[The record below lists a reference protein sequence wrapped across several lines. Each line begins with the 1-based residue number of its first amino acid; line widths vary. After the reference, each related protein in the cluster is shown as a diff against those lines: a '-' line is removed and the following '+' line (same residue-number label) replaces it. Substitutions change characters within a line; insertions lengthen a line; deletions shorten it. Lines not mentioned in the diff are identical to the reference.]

1 MSGLLGAEQLQKLW
15 MHVAL
20 NSIQGYPQGNSL
32 YPPLRP
38 YAFGTMLQPET
49 STLTGEQIV
58 KICEQLEDAGN
69 IERLAA
75 FLWSISH
82 QQHTDEVAA
91 VLRNHESVLRARALA
106 CFHMGNFQEM
116 YRILESHKFTNGSHS
131 KLQAMWQEA
140 HYQEA
145 EKLRGRPLGPVDK
158 YRVRKK
164 YPMPRTIWDGEQ
176 KTHCFKERTRSLLRE
191 WYLQDPYPNPSKK
204 KELASRTGLTAMQV
218 GNWFKNRRQR
228 DRAAA
233 AKNKANEMNGVKKSA
248 ESDNS
253 EDSEMEEDM
262 FDGSLLADSPT
273 PSEECSSS
281 TEKSQHSAP
290 CTSSVTAEPLLPR
303 SIEAAS
309 STTTFGAANAAF
321 DPLQFDPLR
330 LLMHRSLSS
339 ALLHPVLTQPS
350 AMLSLQQQLSKHIS
364 STLVHPA
371 FNADPASPK
380 VQHER
385 GRAETSNATE
395 MSPGRKT
402 TAHCATNSLSIS
414 TTPKRCKLLIDEILN
429 LKTTNETY
437 SANARETGV
446 PVVPDDS
453 LQQEGF
459 SSPSTSREQSVEPNL
474 TKENEEASSVSDSC
488 VITTDTDAVFVIP
501 ADGSNSHGI
510 GEAL

>member
-20 NSIQGYPQGNSL
+20 NSMQGYPQGNSL

-38 YAFGTMLQPET
+38 FAFGTMLQPET
-49 STLTGEQIV
+49 STFTGEQIV

-82 QQHTDEVAA
+82 QQHTDEVTT
-91 VLRNHESVLRARALA
+91 VLRNHESVLRARALV

-204 KELASRTGLTAMQV
+204 KELASKTGLTAMQV

-233 AKNKANEMNGVKKSA
+233 AKNKYV
-248 ESDNS
+248 
-253 EDSEMEEDM
+253 
-262 FDGSLLADSPT
+262 F
-273 PSEECSSS
+273 
-281 TEKSQHSAP
+281 
-290 CTSSVTAEPLLPR
+290 
-303 SIEAAS
+303 
-309 STTTFGAANAAF
+309 FF
-321 DPLQFDPLR
+321 F
-330 LLMHRSLSS
+330 
-339 ALLHPVLTQPS
+339 
-350 AMLSLQQQLSKHIS
+350 
-364 STLVHPA
+364 
-371 FNADPASPK
+371 FFY
-380 VQHER
+380 
-385 GRAETSNATE
+385 
-395 MSPGRKT
+395 
-402 TAHCATNSLSIS
+402 
-414 TTPKRCKLLIDEILN
+414 ILFLN
-429 LKTTNETY
+429 
-437 SANARETGV
+437 
-446 PVVPDDS
+446 
-453 LQQEGF
+453 
-459 SSPSTSREQSVEPNL
+459 
-474 TKENEEASSVSDSC
+474 
-488 VITTDTDAVFVIP
+488 I
-501 ADGSNSHGI
+501 
-510 GEAL
+510 

>member
-20 NSIQGYPQGNSL
+20 NSMQGYPQGNSL

-38 YAFGTMLQPET
+38 FAFGTMLQPET
-49 STLTGEQIV
+49 SMFTGEQIV

-82 QQHTDEVAA
+82 QQHTDEVTT
-91 VLRNHESVLRARALA
+91 VLRNHESVLRARALV

-204 KELASRTGLTAMQV
+204 KELASKTGLTAMQV

-233 AKNKANEMNGVKKSA
+233 AKNKANELNGVKRSP

-262 FDGSLLADSPT
+262 FDSSLLADSPT
-273 PSEECSSS
+273 PSEECGS
-281 TEKSQHSAP
+281 TEKSQHSAACASLTATKMP
-290 CTSSVTAEPLLPR
+290 AEPSLPHP
-303 SIEAAS
+303 IDVAS
-309 STTTFGAANAAF
+309 STTMFGAASTF

-330 LLMHRSLSS
+330 MLMNRSLN
-339 ALLHPVLTQPS
+339 AGVLNPILAQPA

-364 STLVHPA
+364 STSVQPNLKANP
-371 FNADPASPK
+371 SCGIK
-380 VQHER
+380 QHET
-385 GRAETSNATE
+385 GRTETSSNIKISLDRKRNANC
-395 MSPGRKT
+395 GN
-402 TAHCATNSLSIS
+402 NSSSIS
-414 TTPKRCKLLIDEILN
+414 TTPKRSKLLIDEILN
-429 LKTTNETY
+429 LKSNETY
-437 SANARETGV
+437 SADAHDTVTDG
-446 PVVPDDS
+446 S
-453 LQQEGF
+453 LQQENF
-459 SSPSTSREQSVEPNL
+459 SSHSTSREHSVEPNL
-474 TKENEEASSVSDSC
+474 TKEDGKASISDNG
-488 VITTDTDAVFVIP
+488 VMTDTLSVVP
-501 ADGSNSHGI
+501 ADSSNSRRSS
-510 GEAL
+510 ETR

>member
-1 MSGLLGAEQLQKLW
+1 MSGLVGAEQLQKLW
-15 MHVAL
+15 MHMAL
-20 NSIQGYPQGNSL
+20 NSMQGYPQGNSL

-38 YAFGTMLQPET
+38 FTFGAMLQSEA
-49 STLTGEQIV
+49 STFTGEQIV

-82 QQHTDEVAA
+82 QQHTDEVTTI
-91 VLRNHESVLRARALA
+91 LRNHESILRARALV

-204 KELASRTGLTAMQV
+204 KELASKTGLTAMQV

-233 AKNKANEMNGVKKSA
+233 AKNKANEINGVKKSP

-253 EDSEMEEDM
+253 EDSEIEDM
-262 FDGSLLADSPT
+262 FNGSPLADSPI
-273 PSEECSSS
+273 PSDECSS
-281 TEKSQHSAP
+281 TEKLQHSTA
-290 CTSSVTAEPLLPR
+290 CTSLNATKIPAESSISHP
-303 SIEAAS
+303 IEATS
-309 STTTFGAANAAF
+309 SATVFANAF

-330 LLMHRSLSS
+330 LFMNRSLN
-339 ALLHPVLTQPS
+339 AAMLNPILAQPS

-364 STLVHPA
+364 STLVQP
-371 FNADPASPK
+371 NLKPDPNCTIK
-380 VQHER
+380 QHETER
-385 GRAETSNATE
+385 NETSSSTKI
-395 MSPGRKT
+395 SFDRKRIVN
-402 TAHCATNSLSIS
+402 CGSNSSSIS
-414 TTPKRCKLLIDEILN
+414 TTPKRSKLLIDEILN
-429 LKTTNETY
+429 LKTNEAY
-437 SANARETGV
+437 STDTHDTT
-446 PVVPDDS
+446 VPDRS
-453 LQQEGF
+453 LQHENF
-459 SSPSTSREQSVEPNL
+459 SSPSTSREQSMEPNL
-474 TKENEEASSVSDSC
+474 TKEDEKASISDNC
-488 VITTDTDAVFVIP
+488 VITDTIFVVP
-501 ADGSNSHGI
+501 ADSSNIRKSN
-510 GEAL
+510 EAR